1 MNIDNNSYQMSGS
14 RIPYLDGLRA
24 LSIAIVVL
32 SHTISDRIPGGYG
45 VFLFF
50 VISGFLITRLM
61 FAENTKTGAISVLDF
76 YKRRFFRLYPVVIIY
91 CVVVVSIFY
100 WLEGRVD
107 WNEPLSA
114 LFYFANYLVAYR
126 DVNGIAHQ
134 MPFKIFWSLSVEEH
148 FYLLFPF
155 VFLLLK
161 GRSGR
166 IFTFA
171 CFVCLGCLI
180 LRSWLAVFHP
190 NLSNSH
196 YAYMRTEYRVD
207 AVAYGVLLASCC
219 ELPMGRR
226 FIALCD
232 SWFAVLLAIVLL
244 CLALMLPAQVKPVL
258 RDTLIGVAMVVGVA
272 GVVFGVTL
280 QNVSAILDWQWL
292 QWIGRLSYS
301 IYVWHVPV
309 HMAVAHFYPGNLILD
324 LSLILLV
331 SALSYYCV
339 EQPMIRWGRRLRS
352 G

>member
-1 MNIDNNSYQMSGS
+1 
-14 RIPYLDGLRA
+14 
-24 LSIAIVVL
+24 
-32 SHTISDRIPGGYG
+32 
-45 VFLFF
+45 
-50 VISGFLITRLM
+50 
-61 FAENTKTGAISVLDF
+61 
-76 YKRRFFRLYPVVIIY
+76 
-91 CVVVVSIFY
+91 VVVVSIFY